1 MPGVYRQKKCKN
13 CGIIHRRR
21 GPFCCSS
28 CSSTYNTKNH
38 KINGMPVKEWM
49 SQQAKKYNAWYRSL
63 SQQQKLQIQDSRE
76 NKKLIKLLK
85 EVVNSCNS
93 IIENTKHIITTP
105 PDMKL
110 IQLIYDASPKG
121 YDVDHIIP
129 KARGGEHHQD
139 NLRYMKLEHNRGIKN
154 SKLDCEVE
162 QDLDIIEWKEFI
174 EYNEEDGYWY
184 IKESVI
190 KEALKPYDD
199 IASKVKQTDRI
210 IDSLISKEIP
220 DNNEQGIYDF
230 IESSNRIGRE

>member
-1 MPGVYRQKKCKN
+1 MPGVYRQKNCKN
-13 CGIIHRRR
+13 CGVIHRRR
-21 GPFCCSS
+21 GPFCSLS
-28 CSSTYNTKNH
+28 CSSIHNSKNTMVNE
-38 KINGMPVKEWM
+38 MPVKEWM
-49 SQQAKKYNAWYRSL
+49 SYQAKKYNAWYRSL
-63 SQQQKLQIQDSRE
+63 SLQQKLQIRDSRE

-85 EVVNSCNS
+85 EVVSSCNS
-93 IIENTKHIITTP
+93 IIENTKHIINTP

-129 KARGGEHHQD
+129 KARGGQHHQD
-139 NLRYMKLEHNRGIKN
+139 NLRYLKTEQNRGIKS

-174 EYNEEDGYWY
+174 EYNEEDGCWY

-190 KEALKPYDD
+190 IEALKPYDD
-199 IASKVKQTDRI
+199 ITGKIKQTDKI

-230 IESSNRIGRE
+230 IDSSNRLAK